1 MALSEDLGG
10 FHPKSNGLQH
20 SGGLGVEGVF
30 ARRCVYVCNCA
41 REGRIAYGEFCNSGH
56 FWRFQTSRSL
66 VSHGRRGTLWH
77 SNMLHDVSKVV
88 LCGRR
93 NTLATFSEDAFQFSW
108 QVQHFG
114 DLHRHFAWQAQH
126 FRRVVLRV
134 FCESRQVV
142 TSCKF
147 RGRHGILWDVLKIDG
162 SLARNI
168 DFEVEVHKKIGRK
181 TSILKLHGARCKKWR
196 KSRTK
201 CSFWCVS
208 SRVSGFLVASPCLWG
223 KLQNLSFSEVS
234 KQVVMSFCVAGRRGI
249 SWHSHVSANVSKVV
263 LWSRRNIFA
272 SLSEDGSQFLWQA
285 QHFGDLQRAF
295 AWQAQHFRYVVFFAN
310 RIVRAA
316 WSGNIPRQA
325 WHVVPCDDTPHSTLH
340 TSLSTLHTPHF
351 TLHTSH
357 STLHILLLHFALHT
371 PHSTLH
377 ILHFT
382 LCTPHFTLYTP
393 HFTLHTLH
401 STLYTPHSTLYTS
414 HFTLYTP
421 HSTAY
426 TLHFT
431 LHTLHSTL
439 HTPYSTIYTPH
450 SALHTPH
457 YTLHFTL
464 HTLHSTLHTLHFTLY
479 TPDSAVH
486 SRLYTPNSTLY
497 TPHFTLYTLHSTLY
511 TLHSTLHTSHSTL
524 YTPHFT
530 LRTLH
535 STLHTLHFTLYT
547 PHSTA
552 YTLHFALNTLHFTFH
567 TLHCT
572 PTHYIHFTLHTLHCT
587 LHTLHSRVCS
597 AHSTLSTAHLA
608 LYTQYPLHT
617 IHMHSPLNTALSSHP
632 TLCTPHSSVLHS
644 LQCTGTVTGKHVKKC
659 SNNLFQKSVLR
670 DCIRV
675 RGQR

>member
-77 SNMLHDVSKVV
+77 SNMLHNVSKVV

-108 QVQHFG
+108 QAQHFG

-272 SLSEDGSQFLWQA
+272 SLSEDESQFLWQA

-401 STLYTPHSTLYTS
+401 STLHTLHFTLYTLHSTLHSLHSTLYTP
-414 HFTLYTP
+414 HF
-421 HSTAY
+421 
-426 TLHFT
+426 
-431 LHTLHSTL
+431 TL

-535 STLHTLHFTLYT
+535 FTLY
-547 PHSTA
+547 
-552 YTLHFALNTLHFTFH
+552 
-567 TLHCT
+567 
-572 PTHYIHFTLHTLHCT
+572 TLHCT
-587 LHTLHSRVCS
+587 LHTPQLTLYTL
-597 AHSTLSTAHLA
+597 HSTLCTLHST
-608 LYTQYPLHT
+608 LYTVHLHT
-617 IHMHSPLNTALSSHP
+617 IYTLHS
-632 TLCTPHSSVLHS
+632 TLYTVHFTLYTPESAVHTPHFPPHTLHFTRNTHFT
-644 LQCTGTVTGKHVKKC
+644 LYI
-659 SNNLFQKSVLR
+659 
-670 DCIRV
+670 CIRHSTLHFLHTPHFALHTPPSCTVYSALV
-675 RGQR
+675 R